1 MSTLEIV
8 LLLVALLRLAELV
21 YAQRNAR
28 ALRARGAV
36 EYGRN
41 HYPLIVALHAA
52 WLVSLAIL
60 VPWRMPPDWSWLGLF
75 VALQA
80 SRIWIIASLGPHWTT
95 RIIVL
100 PGAAL
105 VRRGPYRWL
114 NHPNYI
120 VVAAEIAVLP
130 LAFGAWQIALVFSV
144 LNAAMLTWRIRVE
157 NGALG
162 GGVSPNGEFQPR

>member
-1 MSTLEIV
+1 MSV
-8 LLLVALLRLAELV
+8 LAVVLALVAAQRLAELA
-21 YAQRNAR
+21 YAQRNTR

-52 WLVSLAIL
+52 WLVSLLAF
-60 VPWRMPPDWSWLGLF
+60 VPWRTPPDWGWLGLF
-75 VALQA
+75 IALQA
-80 SRIWIIASLGPHWTT
+80 ARFWIVASLGPRWTT
-95 RIIVL
+95 RIVVM

-105 VRRGPYRWL
+105 VGRGPYRWL
-114 NHPNYI
+114 NHPNYV
-120 VVAAEIAVLP
+120 VVAGEIAVLP

-157 NGALG
+157 DQALSGAP
-162 GGVSPNGEFQPR
+162 PNGEFQPR